1 MNGLNNEIET
11 FKRYCETLNKKAEFI
26 KVIDEFNEDAD
37 NDYEELVFN
46 VDEKEVI
53 IKCKFYTYEKIYEEN
68 PFIMFLNVDMWIDAL
83 IKFECRKITKKE
95 IISEGCCVCFDD
107 YKNDKKILGCGHS
120 LCEVCLQQ
128 IKNKCPLCRCD
139 NLEFMHKYIKTH
151 AEDYKYKSFDGDV
164 EDEMDKQDYILKEH
178 ERRHEILLKLN
189 EEIDYKN
196 FYKKMLYELRCD
208 RIDFFIE
215 NMLTARS
222 FNSTV
227 KTKEGYFFFDDGE
240 DEEEFKDEEKEE

>member
-1 MNGLNNEIET
+1 MSGLINEIET

-37 NDYEELVFN
+37 NDYKELVFN
-46 VDEKEVI
+46 VDEKEII
-53 IKCKFYTYEKIYEEN
+53 IKCKFITYEKMYDEK
-68 PFIMFLNVDMWIDAL
+68 PFFMFIGCDMWIDAL

-95 IISEGCCVCFDD
+95 IISDGCCVCFDD

-120 LCEVCLQQ
+120 VCEVCLQQ

-151 AEDYKYKSFDGDV
+151 AEDFNTDKNNYAEC
-164 EDEMDKQDYILKEH
+164 EDEMDKYDLFLKEV
-178 ERRHEILLKLN
+178 ERKNEILETLN
-189 EEIDYKN
+189 KEIDYKN

-215 NMLTARS
+215 YQFTGRE
-222 FNSTV
+222 FNSTI

-240 DEEEFKDEEKEE
+240 DEEEFKDEEE